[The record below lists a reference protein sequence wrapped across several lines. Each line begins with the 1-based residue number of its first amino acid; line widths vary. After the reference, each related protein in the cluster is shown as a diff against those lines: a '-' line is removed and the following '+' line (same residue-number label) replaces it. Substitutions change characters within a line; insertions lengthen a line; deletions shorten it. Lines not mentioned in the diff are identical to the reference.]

1 MKLVFASANA
11 NKIEEIQH
19 LLPPSISLVGLPDV
33 GITAEIPETADTIEG
48 NAILKA
54 KFVVDSLG
62 LSCFADDTGL
72 EVAALHGAPGVK
84 SARFAGEAKSAAA
97 NIKKLLHDMQGKLNR
112 DAQFVT
118 VIALYLE
125 GQLHLFKGVVQGTI
139 VEEPRGV
146 NGFGYDPVFLPK
158 GFDKTF
164 AEMDLAQKSLLSHR
178 GHAVKQLINF
188 LKRQ

>member
-1 MKLVFASANA
+1 MKLVFASANP
-11 NKIEEIQH
+11 NKIQEIQH

-33 GITAEIPETADTIEG
+33 GITEEIPETADTIEG

-62 LSCFADDTGL
+62 LPCFADDTGL

-84 SARFAGEAKSAAA
+84 SARFAGEVKSDDA
-97 NIKKLLHDMQGKLNR
+97 NIKKLLQEMQGKLNR
-112 DAQFVT
+112 DAQFLT
-118 VIALYLE
+118 VIALYFQ

-139 VEEPRGV
+139 LDERRGV

-158 GFDKTF
+158 SFDKTF
-164 AEMDLAQKSLLSHR
+164 AEMELAEKSLLSHR
-178 GHAVKQLINF
+178 GHAVMQLINF
-188 LKRQ
+188 LQRQ